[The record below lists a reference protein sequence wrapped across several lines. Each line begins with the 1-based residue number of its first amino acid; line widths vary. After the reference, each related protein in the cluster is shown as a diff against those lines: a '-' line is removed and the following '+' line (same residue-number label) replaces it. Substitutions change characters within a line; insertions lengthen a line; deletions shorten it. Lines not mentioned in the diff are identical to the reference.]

1 MWLKLKKILK
11 ILKLTFNLYILK
23 KKNKL
28 ICDSLI
34 SSKAKYGRNIRIG
47 KNVIVS
53 DDTSIGDYTYINK
66 NTTVENC
73 QIGKYCSISE
83 GVKINPVNHN
93 FKLKTTHPILGDNG
107 HYGLKNKKVIIGNDV
122 WISLNVII
130 LQGVTIGNGAVIGAG
145 AVVTHDI
152 PPYSIA
158 VGVPAKVVKYRFD
171 KQTINELEQIRW
183 WDWPEEKI
191 IKNSDYFRCL
201 TDKIK

>member
-1 MWLKLKKILK
+1 MKRFLKNLKIYFNLWMLKKR
-11 ILKLTFNLYILK
+11 
-23 KKNKL
+23 NKL
-28 ICDSLI
+28 ICNSLI
-34 SSKAKYGRNIRIG
+34 SIKATYGQNIRIG
-47 KNVIVS
+47 RNVIVS

-66 NTTVENC
+66 NTTIENC

-93 FKLKTTHPILGDNG
+93 FKLKTTHPIIGDNG
-107 HYGLKNKKVIIGNDV
+107 HYGLENKKVVIGNDV

-158 VGVPAKVVKYRFD
+158 VGVPAKVIKYRFD
-171 KQTINELEQIRW
+171 RQTINELEQIKW
-183 WDWPEEKI
+183 WDWPEDKI
-191 IKNSDYFRCL
+191 MKNIDYFRCR
-201 TDKIK
+201 TDQII